1 MFGWTAMEDSELLA
15 YLKEG
20 NVRAFDT
27 IYARYWADLYKHAF
41 FTLRSREQALDII
54 QEVFTWLWIHRET
67 VEITSLKQYLKGAVR
82 FKMANYLR
90 ASKSRKQLI
99 HSLQYLAEDAVS
111 PDEIRL
117 KELQSLIASAVDALP
132 EKCREVYSMSRHE
145 QLSHA
150 EIASRLNI
158 SVKTVENQ
166 ISIALK
172 RIRVHIGSALLYF
185 LCWWCF

>member
-1 MFGWTAMEDSELLA
+1 MFGWTAMEDSELLS
-15 YLKEG
+15 YLKDG

-27 IYARYWADLYKHAF
+27 IYARYWADLYKHACC
-41 FTLRSREQALDII
+41 TLRNREQALDII
-54 QEVFTWLWIHRET
+54 QEVFTWLWVNRET
-67 VEITSLKQYLKGAVR
+67 VQITSLKQYLKGAVR

-90 ASKSRKQLI
+90 ASKSQKQLI
-99 HSLQYLAEDAVS
+99 NSLQYLAEDTVAPV
-111 PDEIRL
+111 DIHL

-132 EKCREVYSMSRHE
+132 EKCKEVYSMSRHE

-172 RIRVHIGSALLYF
+172 RIRIHIGSTLLS
-185 LCWWCF
+185 LLLLLL